1 MNDRVMWFG
10 RHEGWLRWL
19 AHGVK
24 DGDEE
29 CVRKAAGLFDLMLP
43 DECVVVPMPSHEGRS
58 SVMWDV
64 AEAMRQRAETRKGR
78 WFEDCL
84 RCFAHPSCYEQKKL
98 GLVPA
103 PFSMWLEH
111 EIATTMPV
119 FVIDNVVAS
128 GVTAQCALAAFDQK
142 YDVNV
147 CALTSGVGR

>member
-1 MNDRVMWFG
+1 MNDRVIWFG

-43 DECVVVPMPSHEGRS
+43 DECVVVPMPSHEGRA

-64 AEAMRQRAETRKGR
+64 AEAIRQKAETRKCR
-78 WFEDCL
+78 WFVDCL
-84 RCFAHPSCYEQKKL
+84 RCDPHTSCYDQKML

-103 PFSMWLEH
+103 PFRMWLEC
-111 EIATTMPV
+111 EVATSSPV
-119 FVIDNVVAS
+119 FIIDNVVGS

-147 CALTSGVGR
+147 CALTRGVGR